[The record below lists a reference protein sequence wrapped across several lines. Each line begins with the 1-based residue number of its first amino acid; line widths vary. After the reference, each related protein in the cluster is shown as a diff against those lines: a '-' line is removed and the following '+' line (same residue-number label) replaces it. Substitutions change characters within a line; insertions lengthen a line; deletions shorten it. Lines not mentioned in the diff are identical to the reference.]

1 MLTGS
6 ISRQKNR
13 SAYVGNVSIE
23 EIDDAKE
30 IIIIG
35 ANPAN
40 DSPVLNSRIRK
51 AWLNGCKV
59 SLIGDE
65 IDLTFDY
72 NHLGADRI
80 V

>member
-1 MLTGS
+1 MNSVEAAFALKTLVNSLDG
-6 ISRQKNR
+6 IIECRVDGIDFPPKNR

-40 DSPVLNSRIRK
+40 DSPVI
-51 AWLNGCKV
+51 
-59 SLIGDE
+59 
-65 IDLTFDY
+65 T
-72 NHLGADRI
+72 
-80 V
+80 